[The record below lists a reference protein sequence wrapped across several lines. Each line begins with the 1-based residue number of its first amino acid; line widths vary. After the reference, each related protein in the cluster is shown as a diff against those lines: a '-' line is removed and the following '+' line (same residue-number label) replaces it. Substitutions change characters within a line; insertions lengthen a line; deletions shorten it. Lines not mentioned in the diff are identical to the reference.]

1 MVFDLGGVLIDWDP
15 RHLYR
20 KLFAGDEAAMEQFLA
35 TVCTHEWNRRQD
47 AGRSFAEG
55 ARLLKAE
62 HPDKAELIDAYGSR
76 FDEMIAGPIAGSV
89 EILAEL
95 RDRGTPLYG
104 LTNWSA
110 ETYPAALDRFAFL
123 RWFRGILVSGEVGVI
138 KPDPRIF
145 ALLIERFAV
154 EPQRTVYI
162 DDVEANVAA
171 ARPFGIHAIHFTTP
185 AKLREE
191 LVGLGLLP
199 SQERLTEHFRPG
211 HGRCRYGRIA
221 ADQMGGSDGRVA
233 RREIGVDHR
242 WWGRDRPRHGFGL
255 CARRRARRG
264 RRRLGRSRARNRRP
278 GQRGRA
284 ARRYRC
290 RAT

>member
-1 MVFDLGGVLIDWDP
+1 MRGRTARSIVVFDLGGVLIDWDP

-20 KLFAGDEAAMEQFLA
+20 KLFAGDDAAMEYFLA

-55 ARLLKAE
+55 AQLLKAE
-62 HPDKAELIDAYGSR
+62 HPDKAELIDAYYSR
-76 FDEMIAGPIAGSV
+76 FDEMMAGPIAGSV
-89 EILAEL
+89 EILADL

-110 ETYPAALDRFAFL
+110 ETYPAALKRFAFL
-123 RWFRGILVSGEVGVI
+123 RWFRGILVSGDIQLV

-171 ARPFGIHAIHFTTP
+171 ARPFGIHPIHFTTP
-185 AKLREE
+185 ARLREE
-191 LVGLGLLP
+191 LVGMELLP
-199 SQERLTEHFRPG
+199 SRT
-211 HGRCRYGRIA
+211 A
-221 ADQMGGSDGRVA
+221 
-233 RREIGVDHR
+233 
-242 WWGRDRPRHGFGL
+242 
-255 CARRRARRG
+255 
-264 RRRLGRSRARNRRP
+264 
-278 GQRGRA
+278 
-284 ARRYRC
+284 
-290 RAT
+290 

>member
-1 MVFDLGGVLIDWDP
+1 VIFDLGGVLIEWDP

-20 KLFAGDEAAMEQFLA
+20 KLFAGDEAVMEHFLA

-62 HPDKAELIDAYGSR
+62 HPDKAELIDAYRAR
-76 FDEMIAGPIAGSV
+76 FDEMIAGPITGSV
-89 EILAEL
+89 EILTEL
-95 RDRGTPLYG
+95 RNRGFPLYG

-110 ETYPAALDRFAFL
+110 ETYPAAVDRFAFL
-123 RWFRGILVSGEVGVI
+123 RWFRGILVSGEVEVV

-154 EPQRTVYI
+154 EPERTVYI

-171 ARPFGIHAIHFTTP
+171 ARPFGIHAIQFTTP
-185 AKLREE
+185 PKLREE

-199 SQERLTEHFRPG
+199 FRN
-211 HGRCRYGRIA
+211 
-221 ADQMGGSDGRVA
+221 V
-233 RREIGVDHR
+233 
-242 WWGRDRPRHGFGL
+242 
-255 CARRRARRG
+255 
-264 RRRLGRSRARNRRP
+264 
-278 GQRGRA
+278 
-284 ARRYRC
+284 
-290 RAT
+290 